1 MTKKSLKF
9 KVWWQKKYLKTEYLR
24 ISFLSNLQYQDESQ
38 QKVREFDEYI
48 KQEEEDADMEI
59 HEIRIKY
66 EQNLKEE
73 KKANTRLKVELDTTT
88 KQVTIMNQ
96 FWLPHFK
103 YTMYKQWQINWIEV
117 YLYNAFS

>member
-1 MTKKSLKF
+1 MTETSF
-9 KVWWQKKYLKTEYLR
+9 ENR
-24 ISFLSNLQYQDESQ
+24 ISHYFLSNLQYQDESQ

-88 KQVTIMNQ
+88 KQVTIINQ
-96 FWLPHFK
+96 FWLLHFK
-103 YTMYKQWQINWIEV
+103 YTMYKQWQINSIKV
-117 YLYNAFS
+117 YLYNT